1 MSICAHTLQNICPN
15 RCMGS
20 RFILP
25 CFIGIFDIYILDAV
39 STYVYANEL
48 YACQI
53 GSKHRN
59 ANIYVEISIYV
70 SKFQYT
76 VMTKCQYVSALY
88 KIYVQID
95 VWDLVLYCLVLM

>member
-20 RFILP
+20 RFN
-25 CFIGIFDIYILDAV
+25 GIFDVYILDAV

-59 ANIYVEISIYV
+59 ANIHVEISIY
-70 SKFQYT
+70 SYEE
-76 VMTKCQYVSALY
+76 MSIYISKCQYVSALY
-88 KIYVQID
+88 KI
-95 VWDLVLYCLVLM
+95 